1 MHVML
6 VGLLLLLVVLA
17 IPFIWKPEGRPPLNG
32 PALDDLTYR
41 EIAFESGELRMGGM
55 LFLPDVP
62 GPHPLTVL
70 IHGSGPSSRDS
81 AWYLSIADHLQRN
94 GIAVLLPDKRGCEQ
108 SEGDWRTASL
118 PELAED
124 TVAAVAYGAR
134 LDDAAF
140 STIGVMGLSQGGW
153 IAPVAATL
161 NPEVDF
167 VVSMS
172 GAAVPTDE
180 QLLHEEI
187 HSIER
192 MGTYHFV
199 ARLLAPLSTARL
211 RRMDFGRRWPAST
224 PCPIGGRWM
233 SPSSSPLAEGIRA
246 CPWLPAPNAL
256 SRLIGTGS
264 SRSIPMA
271 AMESR
276 TRSPSGCRRPF
287 SPTSSTSLRVPAASG
302 LDGVG

>member
-1 MHVML
+1 MHRQ
-6 VGLLLLLVVLA
+6 
-17 IPFIWKPEGRPPLNG
+17 KQE
-32 PALDDLTYR
+32 
-41 EIAFESGELRMGGM
+41 
-55 LFLPDVP
+55 
-62 GPHPLTVL
+62 
-70 IHGSGPSSRDS
+70 
-81 AWYLSIADHLQRN
+81 IADHLQRN

-211 RRMDFGRRWPAST
+211 RRMDFWA
-224 PCPIGGRWM
+224 
-233 SPSSSPLAEGIRA
+233 PLAGFD
-246 CPWLPAPNAL
+246 PLPYWREVDVPVFLAF
-256 SRLIGTGS
+256 GGGD
-264 SRSIPMA
+264 
-271 AMESR
+271 
-276 TRSPSGCRRPF
+276 PS
-287 SPTSSTSLRVPAASG
+287 VPVAASAERIES
-302 LDGVG
+302 LDRDWLVEVYPDGGHGISDPVTQRVQEAFLADLVDFIARAGS